1 VQVVVSLWIILTGFP
16 KVILLIG
23 AIIGVIGFTL
33 GFFWGKEYECTT
45 IIIMGLGVLIGCI
58 AILVGYSDI
67 EDVTGWD
74 RDL

>member
-1 VQVVVSLWIILTGFP
+1 MILTGFP
-16 KVILLIG
+16 RIFFLVG
-23 AIIGVIGFTL
+23 TIIGVIGISL
-33 GFFWGKEYECTT
+33 GFVGGNEYECTS
-45 IIIMGLGVLIGCI
+45 IIIIGLGVFIGCI